1 MKSRLCAVMVLLLL
15 NITMYG
21 QHVPPARFSLKVKNV
36 TLKNAFLEV
45 EKATGLTI
53 SYPTDRFNANRK
65 VSLSADNLTVAQ
77 AMERLLAGTGY
88 SYTQKYSTL
97 IIQEQKVPSRDTTV
111 APGKLR
117 GRIVDFETTQP
128 LPGATLRLDGTTI
141 GGVADEKGYYILN
154 NVPVGSYTLVVSY
167 IGYQRGVQSGVDVIA
182 GKESVYDIKMQS
194 GGSLNEVVIN
204 GGLRRLKA
212 VTHTTDRQVLQEIRG
227 ASAVVSGISSE
238 QISKTGDRNAA
249 QVIQRVAGA
258 TTVDDRFV
266 IVRGLNQRYNLVYLN
281 DNIAPSTEVY
291 SRAFSLDLIPSRIID
306 RILVYKSPGPDVL
319 ADVTGGVV
327 KIYTKD
333 AREVKH
339 FDIELQGGF
348 RTGTTFDR
356 ILTHKGG
363 KFDWLGFDDGSRK
376 LPGVV
381 PAYGSLQRAQ
391 ITQRDY
397 VSAFS
402 PVLTY
407 GEKTALPNAQ
417 LTANYYNAFRLGG
430 RRISTLTSL
439 SYKQENQHS
448 DISRQQGVTKIA
460 WSTNSVNDNVFRE
473 NQNTENAQLNL
484 LQNFTYPLRD
494 SSKLQ
499 FKNFILQQ
507 GQKQTIVRHS
517 HENNGRSALG
527 YIDGY
532 QKDNILSFS
541 QRFLYAGNLGGTH
554 YFGQGKQQVR
564 WNGGYTF
571 SRQDIPDQRVIRL
584 ETADGT
590 WAYPSYIGG
599 DSSLRWTAR
608 TRHGGE
614 ETDINRVTY
623 GIISRLWVRNT
634 EGVYN
639 GSIDYA
645 WTFRPWLILKAGTLH
660 QWKERQLYRRVYVV
674 NEGDITGSQSD
685 FNTWPGGQGHF
696 VDPVIARFKEQD
708 LDKVWSDTYLRDDGS
723 GLKVFDRTAASDA
736 YKATEQNNSGYLAFS
751 FLPAHKKIEV
761 YGGLRVE
768 YDRQKIA
775 GAKPANNTPTG
786 LNEPVLVDFSKLSW
800 LPSLNISYRPF
811 RDWVV
816 RAAYGRTLNRPEFRE
831 ISPYR
836 DIDYENNQYIT
847 GNPKLRPASVENYDL
862 RIEFYPRNNTF
873 GEVISAGVFYK
884 RLTDPIERISSAPRV
899 GASLNNIVFQNGGK
913 ATVQGVEVEARKQLD
928 FLPARFFRDLS
939 VIANATFIK
948 SHVRKTY
955 DDELADLE
963 QGVPGGFLSSIDR
976 PLQGQAP
983 YIVNAGLYYD
993 NAGSG
998 TRVSFIY
1005 NVVGTRIYAA
1015 SLPYQAAQNGDGGPY
1030 YRGGLLELPR
1040 HLLDVSFT
1048 QRIISSLQLK
1058 LSVQNLLNKPV
1069 EMAEDYNFTNKYE
1082 PEKLETFIPP
1092 GNTSEITAYRGDNK
1106 ASSFNPGRYIVISL
1120 SYSL

>member
-15 NITMYG
+15 NITAFA
-21 QHVPPARFSLKVKNV
+21 QHVPATRFSLKIRNV
-36 TLKNAFLEV
+36 TLKEAFLEV

-53 SYPTDRFNANRK
+53 SYPTDRFNADRK
-65 VSLSADNLTVAQ
+65 VSLSADNITVAQ
-77 AMERLLAGTGY
+77 AMERLLNGTGF

-97 IIQEQKVPSRDTTV
+97 VLQEQKAPARDTTV

-117 GRIVDFETTQP
+117 GRIVDFETSQP
-128 LPGATLRLDGTTI
+128 LPGATLQLDGTSI
-141 GGVADEKGYYILN
+141 GGMADEKGFYTIN
-154 NVPVGSYTLVVSY
+154 NVPVGSYTMVVSY
-167 IGYQRGVQSGVDVIA
+167 IGYQRGVQSGVNVMA
-182 GKESVYDIKMQS
+182 GKESVYDVKMQT
-194 GGSLNEVVIN
+194 GGSLNEVVIA
-204 GGLRRLKA
+204 GGIRRLKA
-212 VTHTTDRQVLQEIRG
+212 VTHTTDRQVLQEIRS
-227 ASAVVSGISSE
+227 ASTVVSGISSE

-249 QVIQRVAGA
+249 QVIQRVSGA

-333 AREVKH
+333 AREVRH

-348 RTGTTFDR
+348 RTGTTFDKM
-356 ILTHKGG
+356 LTYKGG

-381 PAYGSLQRAQ
+381 PGYGSLQKAQ
-391 ITQRDY
+391 ISQRDY
-397 VSAFS
+397 ASAFS

-430 RRISTLTSL
+430 HRVSSLTSL
-439 SYKQENQHS
+439 SYKQERQHS
-448 DISRQQGVTKIA
+448 DVSRQQGVTKIEIA
-460 WSTNSVNDNVFRE
+460 STGVSDRVYRE
-473 NQNTENAQLNL
+473 NQNTENVQINL

-507 GQKQTIVRHS
+507 GQKQTIVRLS
-517 HENNGRSALG
+517 HENIGRSSIG
-527 YIDGY
+527 YTNGY
-532 QKDNILSFS
+532 QKDIILSFS

-554 YFGQGKQQVR
+554 YFGKGKHQVR

-584 ETADGT
+584 ETADG
-590 WAYPSYIGG
+590 AMGYGSYIGG

-608 TRHGGE
+608 TRQGGE
-614 ETDINRVTY
+614 GADFNRITY
-623 GIISRLWVRNT
+623 GVISRLWVRNT

-645 WTFRPWLILKAGTLH
+645 WTFKPWLILKAGTLH
-660 QWKERQLYRRVYVV
+660 QWKERQLYRRIYTV
-674 NEGDITGSQSD
+674 NEGDISGSFSD
-685 FNTWPGGQGHF
+685 FSTWPGGNGQY

-708 LDKVWSDTYLRDDGS
+708 LDKVWSNTYLRDDGS
-723 GLKVFDRTAASDA
+723 GLKVFDRTNASDA
-736 YKATEQNNSGYLAFS
+736 YKASEQNNSGYLAFS
-751 FLPAHKKIEV
+751 FLPAHRKVEV

-775 GAKPANNTPTG
+775 GAIPEDNTSTG

-800 LPSLNISYRPF
+800 LPSINISYRPF

-816 RAAYGRTLNRPEFRE
+816 RAAFGRTLNRPEFRE

-836 DIDYENNQYIT
+836 DIDYENNQFIQ
-847 GNPKLRPASVENYDL
+847 GNPKLRPADIENYDL

-873 GEVISAGVFYK
+873 GEVFSAGVFYK
-884 RLTDPIERISSAPRV
+884 FLYDPIERINSSVRV
-899 GASLNNIVFQNGGK
+899 GPSLNSIVFQNGGR
-913 ATVQGVEVEARKQLD
+913 ATVQGLELEARKQLD

-948 SHVRKTY
+948 SRVRKTY
-955 DDELADLE
+955 DDELADIE
-963 QGVPGGFLSSIDR
+963 QGVPGGVVSSIDR

-998 TRVSFIY
+998 TRVSLIY

-1015 SLPYQAAQNGDGGPY
+1015 SVPYIQSQHGDGGPL

-1040 HLLDVSFT
+1040 HLVDLSFT
-1048 QRIISSLQLK
+1048 QRIISSLQMK
-1058 LSVQNLLNKPV
+1058 LSVQNLLDKPV

-1082 PEKLETFIPP
+1082 PEKLETFIPR
-1092 GNTSEITAYRGDNK
+1092 GYTSPITAYRGDNK